1 MKCIG
6 VILIIT
12 AFIFMHANCDNKT
25 IFLAQLTSEGAR
37 SYIGS
42 NPIDKE
48 WEFGPGEITS
58 MGLRQQYLVGYDLKV
73 NYAVALDLERKT
85 GTRQEPLPIYSPWQV
100 NIRSTNHNYTLMG
113 AQAGLEALYPPD
125 ARDDLTSDQA
135 KIAEP
140 PGDNTSI
147 VDDIKNLENKIM
159 PNNFQTL
166 PIHAMDFDK
175 DTVLMKDWCQDIE
188 TMNKEEVSQQAFTDE
203 ISNKYSEALN
213 KFKDLMVQDNLT
225 IHEIYDYMD
234 GLYTAQFNLDNIGEF
249 GAIYDDL
256 MKFRFDY
263 YTQYWNN
270 DQSRKVFANGFVQD
284 LKRYLADAK
293 EQYENEVLDNYKEIK
308 MSLYYGTLESAYVI
322 SRQFGYNHTEG
333 PLFSS
338 QLLLE
343 LFIDDENTYQVKVM
357 FNKQDITLG
366 GDCGDKTV
374 CELSSFNSLLQS
386 MTASESQMAD

>member
-42 NPIDKE
+42 NPTDKV

-140 PGDNTSI
+140 PGDNSLI

-188 TMNKEEVSQQAFTDE
+188 TKNKEEVNEQAFIDK

-293 EQYENEVLDNYKEIK
+293 EQYENEVLDNYKEMK